1 MTFYLCLLVQLRA
14 QADILLRLPARSAP
28 ELGYPYPLLLLP
40 QVLLLV
46 VLRVLPLPPEVLL
59 LVVLRVL
66 PLELLLPLLVL
77 LVLSRQAFAVVLFL
91 MTMGCCPL
99 LCP

>member
-1 MTFYLCLLVQLRA
+1 MLDQMTFYLCLLVQPPV

-28 ELGYPYPLLLLP
+28 EHGRQYRLLPPGVLLLLGVVLLLEVLLRLPLLLG
-40 QVLLLV
+40 VLL
-46 VLRVLPLPPEVLL
+46 VL
-59 LVVLRVL
+59 
-66 PLELLLPLLVL
+66 LLVL